1 MCNDEDE
8 RMNVMMRMMKMNG
21 KMDNFLILRNKKQK
35 TFFSIDK
42 VRANIKHLKTAVHT
56 VKIMYYLYLT
66 AD

>member
-1 MCNDEDE
+1 MCDDEDE
-8 RMNVMMRMMKMNG
+8 WMNVMMRMMKMDG
-21 KMDNFLILRNKKQK
+21 KTDNFFILINKKQK
-35 TFFSIDK
+35 TFFLIDK